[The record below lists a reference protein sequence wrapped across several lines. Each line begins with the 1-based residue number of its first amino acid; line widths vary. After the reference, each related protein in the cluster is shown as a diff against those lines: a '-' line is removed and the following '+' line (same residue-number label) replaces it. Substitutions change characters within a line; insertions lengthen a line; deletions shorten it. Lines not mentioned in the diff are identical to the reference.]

1 LIDSGFRNNQKEGSS
16 MVEIKKILFPVD
28 FFESS
33 NKVLPFVK
41 FMAEKLGA
49 QIELV
54 HVVRGPGDFTGYEMG
69 GAWYSSYEGELLKG
83 GEKAMDR
90 FVEENLSDVENVK
103 TVIVV
108 GDVVEKILE
117 QAEKGGADMII
128 IGTHGRKGLERIMF
142 GSVASGVVKGASCP
156 VLTIN
161 PFRVSV

>member
-1 LIDSGFRNNQKEGSS
+1 

-41 FMAEKLGA
+41 FMAEKFGA
-49 QIELV
+49 QIELI

-69 GAWYSSYEGELLKG
+69 GAWYSSYEVELLKG

-90 FVEENLSDVENVK
+90 FVEEKLPGVENVE
-103 TVIVV
+103 TVIAV

-117 QAEKGGADMII
+117 QAEKSGTDMII
-128 IGTHGRKGLERIMF
+128 IGTHGRKGLEKIMF
-142 GSVASGVVKGASCP
+142 GSVAAGVVKGAACP
-156 VLTIN
+156 VLTVN
-161 PFRVSV
+161 PFKVST

>member
-1 LIDSGFRNNQKEGSS
+1 
-16 MVEIKKILFPVD
+16 MVEVKKILFPVD

-49 QIELV
+49 QIELI

-83 GEKAMDR
+83 GEKAMGR
-90 FVEENLSDVENVK
+90 FVEEKLAGLDVE
-103 TVIVV
+103 TVVAV
-108 GDVVEKILE
+108 GDI
-117 QAEKGGADMII
+117 AEEIIKHAQKTGTDMII
-128 IGTHGRKGLERIMF
+128 IGTHGRKGLEKIMF
-142 GSVASGVVKGASCP
+142 GSVASGVVRGASCP

-161 PFRVSV
+161 PYKVSI